1 MTHSAYEEKK
11 QRLVAFLQSNAGGVR
26 LGKSTSNLF
35 RDRKAAPAA
44 RLDVRD
50 FNSVLRVDREHG
62 FVEAEG
68 MTPYAKLVAEC
79 LKHGVMPTV
88 VPQLKS
94 ITLGGATV
102 GCGIEATSFKYGLV
116 HETVQEME
124 ILLADGSV
132 ALCT

>member
-11 QRLVAFLQSNAGGVR
+11 QRLVAFLQSNPGA
-26 LGKSTSNLF
+26 T
-35 RDRKAAPAA
+35 

-50 FNSVLRVDREHG
+50 FNNVLHVDPVQG
-62 FVEAEG
+62 YADAEG

-116 HETVQEME
+116 HETV
-124 ILLADGSV
+124 
-132 ALCT
+132 